1 VREPVAIEATV
12 RAAAAEETPA
22 VAAAVARLLAELGGR
37 EPDRG
42 ELEAEVRAALAE
54 PQAAS
59 VLVAESSQGEIVG
72 LLSASWLRAIHV
84 PGAYGVIQDLW
95 VEASWRS
102 RGVGAQLVAAIAAE
116 ARERGAARLEVGLP
130 RETFAAIAAT
140 ESFYRANGFEHLGPR
155 MRRLL

>member
-1 VREPVAIEATV
+1 VSEPAAIEATV
-12 RAAAAEETPA
+12 RAAAAEEAPA
-22 VAAAVARLLAELGGR
+22 VAAAVARLLAELGGGQPAR
-37 EPDRG
+37 E
-42 ELEAEVRAALAE
+42 ELEAEARAALAE

-59 VLVAESSQGEIVG
+59 LLVAEDSQGEIVG

-102 RGVGAQLVAAIAAE
+102 RGVGAQLVAAVAAE

-130 RETFAAIAAT
+130 RESFASIEAT